1 VTTAKRPFP
10 GRDVASDTADLPD
23 GLSETFFAEGLDR
36 PNQFEMP
43 AKISLRAHWIFD
55 PIDGNHAPQLAS
67 LQFSRFLVE
76 MQLGTTVSLL
86 RDFMGP
92 SFAERELHVT
102 YVAPNYAP
110 KYLEMFE
117 CPVLFS
123 HSRGSS
129 DDLMQ
134 FDAGRISRPQWP
146 VHRGCIVRAE

>member
-1 VTTAKRPFP
+1 MMRLRAGPMLAAMALAWLALPQEAPAAIAQRALLLEIDGVIGPPIADYIAHEVGVARPDQVRVIIMRMNTP
-10 GRDVASDTADLPD
+10 G
-23 GLSETFFAEGLDR
+23 GLDTSMR
-36 PNQFEMP
+36 QI
-43 AKISLRAHWIFD
+43 ISAI
-55 PIDGNHAPQLAS
+55 LAS
-67 LQFSRFLVE
+67 PVP
-76 MQLGTTVSLL
+76 V
-86 RDFMGP
+86 
-92 SFAERELHVT
+92 VT